1 MRTKLVVILR
11 HCEGMISKNQM
22 RYVKSLRLQKHRME
36 HQQFTVEGTK
46 SVLEL
51 LDSDFEVEFIICSED
66 HPEPST
72 SVPVHLVSTRDMKE
86 LSALTT
92 PPGLMAVV
100 KLPNWYLSP
109 SAPSEADVNKGILV
123 LDGVRDPGNLGTLIR
138 TAEWFGFKRIL
149 ADSDTVDCFNPK
161 VVQAS
166 MGSVFRMEVL
176 YHSLET
182 FSGIEAPWYGL
193 DLGGSSLFE
202 QTSTRGY
209 FVVGNESHGL
219 RAAVRERITEY
230 LHIPGG
236 GNAESLNAAMSG
248 AILLSELFRKGMNS

>member
-1 MRTKLVVILR
+1 
-11 HCEGMISKNQM
+11 M
-22 RYVKSLRLQKHRME
+22 RYVKSLRLQKHRLE

-51 LDSDFEVEFIICSED
+51 LDSGFEVEYIVCSEV
-66 HPEPST
+66 HPAPST
-72 SVPVHLVSTRDMKE
+72 SVPIHLVSERDMKE
-86 LSALTT
+86 LSALAT
-92 PPGLMAVV
+92 PPGLLAVA

-109 SAPSEADVNKGILV
+109 SAPTEKDVEQGVLV

-138 TAEWFGFKRIL
+138 TAEWFGFRKIL

-202 QTSTRGY
+202 LSSTHGY

-219 RAAVRERITEY
+219 RATVRERITAH
-230 LHIPGG
+230 LHIPGE

-248 AILLSELFRKGMNS
+248 AILLSELFRKRKSA